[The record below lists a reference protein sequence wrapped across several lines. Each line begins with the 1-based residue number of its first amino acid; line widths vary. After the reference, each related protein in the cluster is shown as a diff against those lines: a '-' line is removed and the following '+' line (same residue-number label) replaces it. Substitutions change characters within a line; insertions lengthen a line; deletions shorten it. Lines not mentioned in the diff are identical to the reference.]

1 MAKTFDKSIQN
12 GAISIH
18 FFVKWQFSFRVTF
31 QAFYVHEKFS
41 SFCWQHHTLKSTT
54 VWMFS
59 LVVWC
64 SANKNM
70 TIPWK
75 KYPKKYDRS
84 WKIFLFHGH
93 FLSSFP
99 AEVDKISKYWP
110 KLNIQTANCCPCCSL
125 SYKCTLA
132 NFTADSF
139 RLDKFFWLPV
149 KGLNEAIEAYNFIT

>member
-1 MAKTFDKSIQN
+1 MAKIFDKLIQN
-12 GAISIH
+12 STISIH

-31 QAFYVHEKFS
+31 QAFYFHEKFS

-64 SANKNM
+64 SAKKTWPFPGKIAKNM
-70 TIPWK
+70 TEAE
-75 KYPKKYDRS
+75 RS
-84 WKIFLFHGH
+84 SSSMAI
-93 FLSSFP
+93 LSSFA

-125 SYKCTLA
+125 SKANLHRSPKTLA
-132 NFTADSF
+132 SAHWPILQQTLSVPTNSSDCQ
-139 RLDKFFWLPV
+139 L
-149 KGLNEAIEAYNFIT
+149 KG

>member
-12 GAISIH
+12 AAISLH

-41 SFCWQHHTLKSTT
+41 SFCWQYHTLKSTT

-75 KYPKKYDRS
+75 KYPKKYDQS

-93 FLSSFP
+93 FLSSFA

-110 KLNIQTANCCPCCSL
+110 KLNIQTANKFIVVHVALFLKQIS
-125 SYKCTLA
+125 TGHR
-132 NFTADSF
+132 
-139 RLDKFFWLPV
+139 RLLQVHTGQFYSRLFPFQQIL
-149 KGLNEAIEAYNFIT
+149 LIAS

>member
-12 GAISIH
+12 GTISIH

-41 SFCWQHHTLKSTT
+41 SFCWQYHTLKSTT

-93 FLSSFP
+93 FLSSFA

-110 KLNIQTANCCPCCSL
+110 KLNIQTANCCPYCSL
-125 SYKCTLA
+125 SKANLHRSLKTLVSA
-132 NFTADSF
+132 HWPILQQTLSVPTNSSDCQ
-139 RLDKFFWLPV
+139 L
-149 KGLNEAIEAYNFIT
+149 KG

>member
-18 FFVKWQFSFRVTF
+18 FFVKWQFSLWVTF
-31 QAFYVHEKFS
+31 QAFYAHEKSS
-41 SFCWQHHTLKSTT
+41 SFCWQHHTLNSTT

-64 SANKNM
+64 RA
-70 TIPWK
+70 K
-75 KYPKKYDRS
+75 KKRDHSS

-93 FLSSFP
+93 FLSSFA

-125 SYKCTLA
+125 SKANLHRSPKTLA
-132 NFTADSF
+132 SAHWPILLQTLSVRTNSSDFQ
-139 RLDKFFWLPV
+139 L
-149 KGLNEAIEAYNFIT
+149 KG